1 MNKMTLKEVSL
12 RNEIAKAERALAGA
26 KEDLAVWQDNQKP
39 NPMWDWLK
47 NGEFDLDLADN
58 Q

>member
-1 MNKMTLKEVSL
+1 MTLKELSL
-12 RNEIAKAERALAGA
+12 RNEIAKTERALAGA